1 LKTLQCKPILCLELL
16 KTFSKKEME
25 NLSHLVNCRY
35 FNTDK
40 YVVEL
45 LNVLGKYNLEKVEP
59 DDDFQCIIYRKIFP
73 HLPKPNNKLT
83 KNQGSQLNRKMN
95 DLMRLAEQFLINEE
109 LKENHACKN
118 ELLYPPLLRRK
129 QFLSFNRHI
138 NREEK
143 NLKGELIKDERY
155 YARRL
160 QMELNCLDY
169 LSYSN
174 KLREED
180 NLSATMHNL
189 DTHYLLHKL
198 SLHMAAWSIKATTNK
213 EYDFIENPTQKLPDL
228 SKFEDTP
235 MLFLYA
241 AGIELAKTKSTGAYQ
256 SLLNLLEMYYAVIP
270 APELRNF
277 YTIVVGFCI
286 SKINS
291 GASGFERKMF
301 EIYKTMHEKDLLI
314 EDGFISIGILKNAV
328 TASCKVGEFEWAEK
342 FIETCEKHILSP
354 VRESICQF
362 NYGTIAFL
370 RKDFEAAH
378 DRFIQVDKIDMFYDI
393 NVRVLIL
400 KCLYEKEKSYNEA
413 TEQAFRTIERFFK
426 NHQSL
431 TGQRKKAYKN
441 FIQILINLYRIRH
454 KEGKRT
460 LAWLKT
466 QLAQQQVN
474 SDKRWLLEKIE
485 ELEKDNK

>member
-1 LKTLQCKPILCLELL
+1 VKTLKYKPILCLELL
-16 KTFSKKEME
+16 KTFSSKEME

-40 YVVEL
+40 YVVDL
-45 LNVLGKYNLEKVEP
+45 LNALKRYKLGEIVP
-59 DDDFQCIIYRKIFP
+59 DDEFHCIIYGKIFP
-73 HLPKPNNKLT
+73 HLPKPINKLT

-95 DLMRLAEQFLINEE
+95 DLLRLAEQLLTNEE
-109 LKENHACKN
+109 LKKNHVCKD

-143 NLKGELIKDERY
+143 ILSGELIKDERY

-160 QMELNCLDY
+160 QMELNRLDY

-180 NLSATMHNL
+180 NLSTTIHNL
-189 DTHYLLHKL
+189 ERYYLLNKL

-213 EYDFIENPTQKLPDL
+213 EYDFIENSTQKLPDL
-228 SKFEDTP
+228 SQFEDTP

-241 AGIELAKTKSTGAYQ
+241 AGIELAKTRSTEAYQ
-256 SLLNLLEMYYAVIP
+256 NLLNLLEMYHVEVP
-270 APELRNF
+270 ALELRNF

-291 GASGFERKMF
+291 GSLEFGRKIF
-301 EIYKTMHEKDLLI
+301 EIYKTMHEKNLLI
-314 EDGFISIGILKNAV
+314 EGGFISIGILKNV
-328 TASCKVGEFEWAEK
+328 VKASCNVGEFEWAEK
-342 FIETCEKHILSP
+342 FIVTSKKYIIRD
-354 VRESICQF
+354 VRESVCQF

-378 DRFIQVDKIDMFYDI
+378 NRFIQVDKIDMFYDI

-413 TEQAFRTIERFFK
+413 TAQAFRTTERFLK
-426 NHQSL
+426 KHQSL
-431 TGQRKKAYKN
+431 TGKRKKAYKS

-454 KEGKRT
+454 NEGKRT

-466 QLAQQQVN
+466 ELEQQQVN

-485 ELEKDNK
+485 ELEKK